1 MPWAVHHRR
10 KSARKTKVNFLGTFR
25 TIQKKRG
32 GETVAARLTL
42 TLALS
47 AISFAAATPQLYAAE
62 SEEYPVK
69 PVRFIIASAPGGGI
83 DIIGRLVSQK
93 LSETWPHQAVPD
105 NRPGAGN
112 TVATGLVV
120 KAAPDGYTLL
130 VQSLGVAYAGEL
142 RKLPFDAS
150 RDLAPV
156 IPVATQPSM
165 LAVHVS
171 VPARSVREFLQLARA
186 RPAQLT
192 YGSAGAGGASHMAT
206 ELLSSMA
213 KIRLVPVQYK
223 GIGPAMTAMLSGEV
237 DLGMLGIS
245 TMLPHVKSG
254 KIRAL
259 GVTGAK
265 RSSLAP
271 DVPTIAEAGMPGY
284 EFEAWYALF
293 APAKTPRA
301 VVAKVN
307 ADVNR
312 ALQQAEVRQRLS
324 AIGMEPLGGSEE
336 AFTKYFQAE
345 IAKWA
350 KVIRDANIA
359 AE

>member
-1 MPWAVHHRR
+1 MAERLTWLLVAAMACAAVPA
-10 KSARKTKVNFLGTFR
+10 SAR
-25 TIQKKRG
+25 
-32 GETVAARLTL
+32 AAD
-42 TLALS
+42 AD
-47 AISFAAATPQLYAAE
+47 
-62 SEEYPVK
+62 EYPTK
-69 PVRFIIASAPGGGI
+69 PVRLILASAPGGGI
-83 DIIGRLVSQK
+83 DIIGRLVAQK
-93 LSETWPHQAVPD
+93 LAEVWPQQAIPD

-130 VQSLGVAYAGEL
+130 VQSLGIAYAGEL
-142 RKLPFDAS
+142 RKLPFDAA
-150 RDLAPV
+150 RDLAPIV
-156 IPVATQPSM
+156 PVATQPSM
-165 LAVHVS
+165 LGVHVS
-171 VPARSVREFLQLARA
+171 VPANSVRELLQLARA
-186 RPAQLT
+186 RPGQLT

-206 ELLSSMA
+206 ELLCSMA

-265 RSSLAP
+265 RSALVP
-271 DVPTIAEAGMPGY
+271 DVPTIAEAGLRGY

-293 APAKTPRA
+293 APAKTPRS
-301 VVAKVN
+301 VVARLN

-312 ALQQAEVRQRLS
+312 ALQQPDTRQRLA
-324 AIGMEPLGGSEE
+324 AIGMEPMGGSDED
-336 AFTKYFQAE
+336 FSRYFQAE
-345 IAKWA
+345 IAKWS
-350 KVIRDANIA
+350 KVIREAKIA

>member
-1 MPWAVHHRR
+1 MAASRML
-10 KSARKTKVNFLGTFR
+10 ALL
-25 TIQKKRG
+25 
-32 GETVAARLTL
+32 VAATSY
-42 TLALS
+42 AL
-47 AISFAAATPQLYAAE
+47 AAAAGAGE
-62 SEEYPVK
+62 AEEYPVK

-93 LSETWPHQAVPD
+93 LSETWPQPAIAD

-120 KAAPDGYTLL
+120 KAPSDGYTLL

-150 RDLAPV
+150 RDLSPV

-165 LAVHVS
+165 LGVHVS
-171 VPARSVREFLQLARA
+171 VPAKSVREFLQLARSKPGA
-186 RPAQLT
+186 LT

-265 RSSLAP
+265 RSSLVP
-271 DVPTIAEAGMPGY
+271 DVPTIAEAGLPGY

-301 VVAKVN
+301 IVAKLN

-312 ALQQAEVRQRLS
+312 LLQQPDTRQRL
-324 AIGMEPLGGSEE
+324 ANIGMEPMGGSEE
-336 AFTKYFQAE
+336 AFAKYFQAE
-345 IAKWA
+345 IEKWA
-350 KVIRDANIA
+350 KVIKAAKIA

>member
-1 MPWAVHHRR
+1 M
-10 KSARKTKVNFLGTFR
+10 
-25 TIQKKRG
+25 
-32 GETVAARLTL
+32 AASRM
-42 TLALS
+42 LALLVG
-47 AISFAAATPQLYAAE
+47 ATLYALAAAAGAGE
-62 SEEYPVK
+62 AEEYPVK

-93 LSETWPHQAVPD
+93 LSETWPQPAIAD

-120 KAAPDGYTLL
+120 KAPSDGYTLL

-150 RDLAPV
+150 RDLSPV

-165 LAVHVS
+165 LGVHVS
-171 VPARSVREFLQLARA
+171 VPAKSVREFLQLARSKPGA
-186 RPAQLT
+186 LT

-265 RSSLAP
+265 RSSLVP
-271 DVPTIAEAGMPGY
+271 DVPTIAEAGLPGY

-301 VVAKVN
+301 IVAKLN

-312 ALQQAEVRQRLS
+312 LLQQPDTRQRL
-324 AIGMEPLGGSEE
+324 ANIGMEPMGGSEE
-336 AFTKYFQAE
+336 AFAKYFQAE
-345 IAKWA
+345 IEKWA
-350 KVIRDANIA
+350 KVIKAAKIA

>member
-1 MPWAVHHRR
+1 MAERLTWLLVAAMVCAAVPA
-10 KSARKTKVNFLGTFR
+10 SAR
-25 TIQKKRG
+25 
-32 GETVAARLTL
+32 AAD
-42 TLALS
+42 AD
-47 AISFAAATPQLYAAE
+47 
-62 SEEYPVK
+62 EYPTK
-69 PVRFIIASAPGGGI
+69 PVRLILASAPGGGI
-83 DIIGRLVSQK
+83 DIIGRLVAQK
-93 LSETWPHQAVPD
+93 LAEVWPQQAIPD

-142 RKLPFDAS
+142 RKLPFDAA
-150 RDLAPV
+150 RDLAPIV
-156 IPVATQPSM
+156 PVAMQPSM
-165 LAVHVS
+165 LGVHVS
-171 VPARSVREFLQLARA
+171 VPANSVRELLQLARG
-186 RPAQLT
+186 RPGQLT

-206 ELLSSMA
+206 ELLCSMA

-265 RSSLAP
+265 RSALVP
-271 DVPTIAEAGMPGY
+271 DVPTIAEAGLRGY

-293 APAKTPRA
+293 APAKTPRS
-301 VVAKVN
+301 VVARLN

-312 ALQQAEVRQRLS
+312 ALQQPDTRQRLA
-324 AIGMEPLGGSEE
+324 AIGMEPMGGSDED
-336 AFTKYFQAE
+336 FSRYFQAE
-345 IAKWA
+345 IAKWS
-350 KVIRDANIA
+350 KVIREAKIA

>member
-1 MPWAVHHRR
+1 MAERLTWLLVAAMVCAAVPA
-10 KSARKTKVNFLGTFR
+10 SAR
-25 TIQKKRG
+25 
-32 GETVAARLTL
+32 AAD
-42 TLALS
+42 AD
-47 AISFAAATPQLYAAE
+47 
-62 SEEYPVK
+62 EYPTK
-69 PVRFIIASAPGGGI
+69 PVRLILASAPGGGI
-83 DIIGRLVSQK
+83 DIIGRLVAQK
-93 LSETWPHQAVPD
+93 LAEVWPQQAIPD

-142 RKLPFDAS
+142 RKLPFDAA
-150 RDLAPV
+150 RDLAPIV
-156 IPVATQPSM
+156 PVATQPSM
-165 LAVHVS
+165 LGVHVS
-171 VPARSVREFLQLARA
+171 VPANSVRELLQLARG
-186 RPAQLT
+186 RPGQLT

-206 ELLSSMA
+206 ELLCSMA

-265 RSSLAP
+265 RSALVP
-271 DVPTIAEAGMPGY
+271 DVPTIAEAGLRGY

-293 APAKTPRA
+293 APAKTPRS
-301 VVAKVN
+301 VVARLN

-312 ALQQAEVRQRLS
+312 ALQQPDTRQRLA
-324 AIGMEPLGGSEE
+324 AIGMEPMGGSDED
-336 AFTKYFQAE
+336 FSRYFQAE
-345 IAKWA
+345 IAKWS
-350 KVIRDANIA
+350 KVIREAKIA

>member
-1 MPWAVHHRR
+1 MAERLTWLLVAAMACASVPA
-10 KSARKTKVNFLGTFR
+10 SAR
-25 TIQKKRG
+25 
-32 GETVAARLTL
+32 AAD
-42 TLALS
+42 AD
-47 AISFAAATPQLYAAE
+47 
-62 SEEYPVK
+62 EYPTK
-69 PVRFIIASAPGGGI
+69 PVRLILASAPGGGI
-83 DIIGRLVSQK
+83 DIIGRLVAQK
-93 LSETWPHQAVPD
+93 LAEMWPQQAIPD

-130 VQSLGVAYAGEL
+130 VQSLGIAYAGEL
-142 RKLPFDAS
+142 RKLPFDAA
-150 RDLAPV
+150 RDLAPIV
-156 IPVATQPSM
+156 PVATQPSM
-165 LAVHVS
+165 LGVHVS
-171 VPARSVREFLQLARA
+171 VPANSVRELLQLARG
-186 RPAQLT
+186 RPGQLT

-206 ELLSSMA
+206 ELLCSMA

-265 RSSLAP
+265 RSALVP
-271 DVPTIAEAGMPGY
+271 DVPTIAEAGLRGY

-293 APAKTPRA
+293 APAKTPRS
-301 VVAKVN
+301 VVARLN

-312 ALQQAEVRQRLS
+312 ALQQPDTRQRLA
-324 AIGMEPLGGSEE
+324 AIGMEPMGGSDED
-336 AFTKYFQAE
+336 FSRYFQAE
-345 IAKWA
+345 IAKWS
-350 KVIRDANIA
+350 KVIREAKIA

>member
-1 MPWAVHHRR
+1 MVGRR
-10 KSARKTKVNFLGTFR
+10 TSAFALAALTSIFLIT
-25 TIQKKRG
+25 
-32 GETVAARLTL
+32 AAR
-42 TLALS
+42 
-47 AISFAAATPQLYAAE
+47 AAE
-62 SEEYPVK
+62 SDEYPAK
-69 PVRFIIASAPGGGI
+69 PVRLMLASAPGGGI
-83 DIIGRLVSQK
+83 DIIGRLVAQK
-93 LSETWPHQAVPD
+93 LSENWPQQVIPD

-112 TVATGLVV
+112 TLATGLVA

-130 VQSLGVAYAGEL
+130 VQSLGIAYAGEL
-142 RKLPFDAS
+142 RKLAFDAA

-156 IPVATQPSM
+156 VPVATQPSM
-165 LAVHVS
+165 LGIHVS
-171 VPARSVREFLQLARA
+171 IPAKSVREFLQLARSK
-186 RPAQLT
+186 PGQLT

-206 ELLSSMA
+206 ELLCSMA

-237 DLGMLGIS
+237 DSAMLGIS
-245 TMLPHVKSG
+245 TMLPYVKSG

-265 RSSLAP
+265 RSSLVL
-271 DVPTIAEAGMPGY
+271 DVPTIAEAGLPGY

-293 APAKTPRA
+293 APARTPRS
-301 VVAKVN
+301 VIAKVN

-312 ALQQAEVRQRLS
+312 ALREPDMRQRLG
-324 AIGMEPLGGSEE
+324 AIGMEPMGGSEE

-350 KVIRDANIA
+350 KVVREAKIA

>member
-1 MPWAVHHRR
+1 MLA
-10 KSARKTKVNFLGTFR
+10 LL
-25 TIQKKRG
+25 
-32 GETVAARLTL
+32 VAATSY
-42 TLALS
+42 AL
-47 AISFAAATPQLYAAE
+47 AAAAGAGE
-62 SEEYPVK
+62 AEEYPAK

-93 LSETWPHQAVPD
+93 LSETWPQPAIAD

-120 KAAPDGYTLL
+120 KAPPDGYTLL

-150 RDLAPV
+150 RDLSPV

-165 LAVHVS
+165 LGVHVS
-171 VPARSVREFLQLARA
+171 VPAKSVREFLQLARSKPGA
-186 RPAQLT
+186 LT

-265 RSSLAP
+265 RSSLVP
-271 DVPTIAEAGMPGY
+271 DVPTIGEAGLPGY

-301 VVAKVN
+301 IVAKLN

-312 ALQQAEVRQRLS
+312 VLQQPDTRQRL
-324 AIGMEPLGGSEE
+324 ANIGMEPMGGSEE
-336 AFTKYFQAE
+336 AFAKYFQAE
-345 IAKWA
+345 IEKWA
-350 KVIRDANIA
+350 KVIKAAKIA